1 MPNSD
6 YFFARLPIPDL
17 QVIITFVIMEK
28 SINPNEEKP
37 VTKEEVMKEEPIIHD
52 GSGGAFEGTEMVTE
66 EREDK
71 PRPKGPMPY

>member
-1 MPNSD
+1 MPGGRSTID
-6 YFFARLPIPDL
+6 DFISYHYICY
-17 QVIITFVIMEK
+17 MEK

-37 VTKEEVMKEEPIIHD
+37 VKKEKDIKEEPVIHD

-71 PRPKGPMPY
+71 PRPNEPTPY